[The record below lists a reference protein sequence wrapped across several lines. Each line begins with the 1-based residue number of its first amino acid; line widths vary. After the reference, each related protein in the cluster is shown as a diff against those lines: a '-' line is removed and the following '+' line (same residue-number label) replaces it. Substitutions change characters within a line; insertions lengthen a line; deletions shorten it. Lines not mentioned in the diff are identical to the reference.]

1 MPKKRHAIETQPNT
15 ESKPLAP
22 EPPSNPIRRL
32 RNPSLLSISDLT
44 PPEVALLF
52 RAAEKFLDV
61 HKRGG
66 TLPLLAG
73 KTIGLLFFENS
84 TRTRLSFETAA
95 KKLSAG
101 TLVFSPAGSS
111 VAKGES
117 FLDTLKNIE
126 ALRPDLFVIRHAVS
140 GSAPYIAARSRNPI
154 VNGGDGMREHPT
166 QALLDAFTLLRRLGD
181 LVGRKILILGDIIH
195 SRVARS
201 NIRLLK
207 LLGAQVILCGP
218 GSLLPQE
225 ASWLGA
231 DELTTEL
238 DPWIPEVDAVIT
250 LRIQRERQNLSV
262 IPSLEEYAR
271 FYGLDRGRAE
281 RMQPE
286 ALVLHP
292 GPVNRGV
299 EIAPEVADGPR
310 SVILE
315 QVENGVALR
324 MAVLAALLNPAGLW
338 KFLEEDTLE
347 LRGDS
352 HR

>member
-1 MPKKRHAIETQPNT
+1 
-15 ESKPLAP
+15 
-22 EPPSNPIRRL
+22 
-32 RNPSLLSISDLT
+32 
-44 PPEVALLF
+44 
-52 RAAEKFLDV
+52 
-61 HKRGG
+61 
-66 TLPLLAG
+66 
-73 KTIGLLFFENS
+73 
-84 TRTRLSFETAA
+84 
-95 KKLSAG
+95 
-101 TLVFSPAGSS
+101 
-111 VAKGES
+111 
-117 FLDTLKNIE
+117 
-126 ALRPDLFVIRHAVS
+126 
-140 GSAPYIAARSRNPI
+140 
-154 VNGGDGMREHPT
+154 
-166 QALLDAFTLLRRLGD
+166 
-181 LVGRKILILGDIIH
+181 
-195 SRVARS
+195 VARS
-201 NIRLLK
+201 KIRLLK
-207 LLGAQVILCGP
+207 LLGAPVILCGP